1 MDFKEIRKKYSW
13 VGFCFFIFG
22 VAMELSSL
30 AMRLCL
36 GERLNSIRE
45 NSWAVYALGLAPIWV
60 VGFPICVLLATRVPS
75 VKPEE
80 HEIKLKYMIQFY
92 IIIYFLMMSAN
103 ILGTILISATEN
115 SLGITIENSTIELI
129 QKQKLL
135 PSFIF
140 TVILG
145 PILEELAYRKVLI
158 DKLGQYNKRYAI
170 LLSGIMFG
178 LFHTNLHQFFYATMI
193 GFVFAYIYSISGRI
207 RYSIILHMTFNFI
220 NGFIPMML
228 IKHMDIEAIEELS
241 GQSTSDP
248 EVMEKLME
256 FVSNPAFALF
266 ILYMFILFVIWIA
279 GLILFIMN
287 VKRMR
292 VNDTDSPLPIG
303 TGRSVAF
310 INVGMILFTV
320 LMVVI
325 TIIEIVSLNL

>member
-22 VAMELSSL
+22 LATELSSI
-30 AMRLCL
+30 AMKLCL
-36 GERLNSIRE
+36 GEHLKSLRE
-45 NSWAVYALGLAPIWV
+45 NSWAVYGLGLAPIWI
-60 VGFPICVLLATRVPS
+60 VGFPICVLLASRAPS

-103 ILGTILISATEN
+103 ILGTILISITES

-145 PILEELAYRKVLI
+145 PICEEMAYRKVLI

-266 ILYMFILFVIWIA
+266 LLYMFVLFVVWIA

-292 VNDTDSPLPIG
+292 VNDTNSPLPIG